1 MADAKAAPVPTASM
15 IAMAGGIDGLAEK
28 IAISAENPY
37 AFAEGVTWTDK
48 DCA

>member
-1 MADAKAAPVPTASM
+1 MADAKPAPVPTPAM
-15 IAMAGGIDGLAEK
+15 IEIAGEIDGLAEK

>member
-1 MADAKAAPVPTASM
+1 MADAKPAPVPTAAM
-15 IAMAGGIDGLAEK
+15 IKLAGGIDGLAEK

-37 AFAEGVTWTDK
+37 SFPEGVTWTDK